1 MKENLWD
8 LVAGEYAH
16 GLDVA
21 VKVLFF
27 SKDLQA
33 VAGGNICSCK
43 CERFHSTAVSFSIF
57 QAGCLLGRG
66 LKLLV
71 GFGSAPHGESLL
83 CTTELLQHPSTS
95 GCNVITVVL

>member
-43 CERFHSTAVSFSIF
+43 CERFHSTAVSFSF
-57 QAGCLLGRG
+57 RQVAC
-66 LKLLV
+66 
-71 GFGSAPHGESLL
+71 
-83 CTTELLQHPSTS
+83 
-95 GCNVITVVL
+95 